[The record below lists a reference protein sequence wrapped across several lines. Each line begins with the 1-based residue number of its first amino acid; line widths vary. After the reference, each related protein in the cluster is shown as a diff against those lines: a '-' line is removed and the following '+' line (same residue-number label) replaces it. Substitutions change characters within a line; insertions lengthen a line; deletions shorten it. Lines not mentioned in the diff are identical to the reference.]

1 MYQYKDHL
9 GNIRLSYKN
18 DDSITPISSTYD
30 FNTSTAGWSQSNTTT
45 LSNADEQLNIN
56 VVNRFHGTSNFLSI
70 TPESKLH
77 LEFDFHKGDMNI
89 TYLIIAERINGVWES
104 NSNRDVIYLP
114 TGFYEGTFD
123 FTGEMIK
130 ITFEKGSSTDNGI
143 STTCYVDNFKAT
155 QNGIEIVEENNYYPF
170 GLKHKGYNNVTSANV
185 NSVASKFKYNGVEFE
200 ESLGLDLYE
209 MDMRQYDPAIA
220 RWTSIY
226 PVTHFSMSTYTAFD
240 NNPVYWSDP
249 SGADSE
255 DCCGDPPDRKGERD
269 EVYFDE
275 DGMAWTWD
283 EKLNEWIDHSNL
295 DEIIVSKS
303 NTENSGNSGMASI
316 YSSLDSEADR
326 SWFDDHPEH
335 EEPIRAAANRAGLAE
350 FFRAGSFFSDD
361 GYGDALRHAYW
372 SYLITKELGSKVAKA
387 FTDNHEDISGSNNLN
402 EPRGLMDLNN
412 NAWGINLA
420 TSGKPVNMVNSFTEY
435 FNRAVI
441 SGDIKIENEA
451 TIPANLDERIEST
464 QRASEWALKYGERE

>member
-1 MYQYKDHL
+1 MSFSLLIGNCSPDGANGGWSAPIDTSKGHL
-9 GNIRLSYKN
+9 
-18 DDSITPISSTYD
+18 DDSS
-30 FNTSTAGWSQSNTTT
+30 
-45 LSNADEQLNIN
+45 
-56 VVNRFHGTSNFLSI
+56 V
-70 TPESKLH
+70 KLH
-77 LEFDFHKGDMNI
+77 RTVSGGYYAHSNDWIPINNSEPTVYKFSGWVYLESSGYSWARLVLFMNENEEDSYYTEVNPSARVYTKNQWVYLEQEVTVSVNIDKINLRVDLYNNSPSVTAWFDE
-89 TYLIIAERINGVWES
+89 LRIEKMES
-104 NSNRDVIYLP
+104 S
-114 TGFYEGTFD
+114 
-123 FTGEMIK
+123 
-130 ITFEKGSSTDNGI
+130 
-143 STTCYVDNFKAT
+143 
-155 QNGIEIVEENNYYPF
+155 EIVEENNYYPF
-170 GLKHKGYNNVTSANV
+170 GLEHKGYNNVTSANV
-185 NSVASKFKYNGVEFE
+185 NSAASKFKYNGVEFE
-200 ESLGLDLYE
+200 ESLGLNLYE

-220 RWTSIY
+220 RWTSID

-240 NNPVYWSDP
+240 NNPIYWSDP

-255 DCCGDPPDRKGERD
+255 DYYGDPPDRKGERE

-275 DGMAWTWD
+275 DGMAWAWD
-283 EKLNEWIDHSNL
+283 DKLNEWINHSNL
-295 DEIIVSKS
+295 DEIIVSNS
-303 NTENSGNSGMASI
+303 NTDNSGNSGMASI

-350 FFRAGSFFSDD
+350 FFRAGTIGNDD

-372 SYLITKELGSKVAKA
+372 SYLITKELGPKVAKA

-441 SGDIKIENEA
+441 SGDIDVQKKA